1 MIKINGKLCAPCSE
15 RAFFRY
21 PHGRSDTCLG
31 LQTSISIAYTFTL
44 CRLFH
49 IHPILI
55 PRFSLS
61 RRPNRRNT
69 SDNFILAYQIGK
81 HELLWRVGVLL
92 DDLKR
97 TQHSR
102 YRCAHSWSIFQH
114 SKRTDFVSPRGHLIS
129 SMYVTSDDRG
139 RKNSLFFQSIQCF
152 TFFVF
157 FGQRLQ
163 MFAHIT
169 FDI

>member
-1 MIKINGKLCAPCSE
+1 M
-15 RAFFRY
+15 RALFREGLFQISAWPQWHLSGITNFYVNRLNIHTLPAFSYSPNLDTSFFIVEEAKPEKY
-21 PHGRSDTCLG
+21 KWQFYFG
-31 LQTSISIAYTFTL
+31 L
-44 CRLFH
+44 
-49 IHPILI
+49 
-55 PRFSLS
+55 
-61 RRPNRRNT
+61 PNRKTRA
-69 SDNFILAYQIGK
+69 SV
-81 HELLWRVGVLL
+81 ESRGVARWF
-92 DDLKR
+92 KP